1 MGLKGNDRSN
11 SRMMEEDIIRVMKS
25 KGELIIKEMKH
36 QPFSTGKT
44 NLDNHKELL
53 FICKFNS

>member
-1 MGLKGNDRSN
+1 
-11 SRMMEEDIIRVMKS
+11 MMEEDIIRVMKS

-44 NLDNHKELL
+44 KLDNHKELL